1 MAVPPPNE
9 PHQPQPAGTPRGA
22 AAPQRLTAVPAAWLP
37 TLEVVEGNAAARS
50 VALGTGPARI
60 GRAPSNELVLA
71 DDKASRTHAQIV
83 REGWDYA
90 IEDLHSTNG
99 VSVNGAKVERA
110 VLVPGCRIEIGHA
123 SLVFRQPVPD
133 VPRDARR
140 SLFAS
145 NELLQSLAAETRGEI
160 ADRLPA
166 RVVPAG
172 TVVVRAGQ
180 PLSGMLLVYL
190 GRFRLVSVN
199 DAGAERVVA
208 HVGPG
213 TSFGESALIGGRNAD
228 HTLVAEEHSC
238 VFELPKSE
246 LTGLLAKKPA
256 EGRRVVE
263 TVLGMMLPTVRPRA
277 EAAPARPGLHALA
290 PAAAAGVI
298 IGNDPK
304 IVRAKKTVETLAKD
318 GKPILIVG
326 AAGSGKKT
334 FARYFHQSGAHA
346 SEAYNELS
354 IAGMESARILP
365 AIVGTEGGAEEGGGA
380 GDMGLLELMGNGTL
394 AICHAERLDAHQ
406 QHVLAEYA
414 QAGWFHRDRGRAAVQ
429 SRVRI
434 VFVATGTEQEVVPGL
449 APSLRALVDKRV
461 VSLPALAQRAKDIQ
475 PLAERFLQ
483 LHAVKAGKHALTLPR
498 EAVDRL
504 VPYAWPG
511 NVSELEFVIERAAI
525 LAPDGAAV
533 SADLIFVV
541 PPEDEALKINLLRD
555 DKVRSTLRNPWLVPA
570 LTWICMGFIGLVVAT
585 TLYAALAPAGHPLKA
600 TETNPA
606 MMVTW
611 FIWFPILPLVT
622 ASVGRVWCAVCPIA
636 GFGDLFAKIG
646 RFNLPA
652 PRLLKR
658 LDFWTL
664 VAAFIVIE
672 FGEGLFGVDSSPGM
686 TLAFLAG
693 LLFVAAA
700 MTVLY
705 ERRAF
710 CRYLC
715 PLAGWLGAYSA
726 LSPLEIR
733 GNKKVCQ
740 TQCGE
745 HSCYKGT
752 DTVPGCPMFL
762 YPAAMNSNTECLL
775 CTNCVKSCE
784 NRGVQLNLRPPL
796 VELWRNSAPT
806 VALAALAFVLLGI
819 MYSHWITKLPFWKGV
834 KANPPLPLTVVELA
848 LFFGCIIASV
858 MALTMASTLS
868 AAASREKLTANMA
881 RYGAAFIPLAF
892 AAHASL
898 MLKGLLST
906 HFPTMWAWVRGLIS
920 SPAPAAA
927 AAAAT
932 AAVAAVVPPGDLFDP
947 AVVAFV
953 QGLTII
959 GGIVGSIIAIV
970 FAARRAEKTGVMAR
984 ALPHLLLAFVLGLGL
999 MYCLL
1004 GRAVKPKPAAAD
1016 VGSPPPAAI
1025 TQPVDAPTPT
1035 ATPAGAPPPAA
1046 KPPAK

>member
-1 MAVPPPNE
+1 M
-9 PHQPQPAGTPRGA
+9 
-22 AAPQRLTAVPAAWLP
+22 
-37 TLEVVEGNAAARS
+37 EGNAIARS
-50 VALGTGPARI
+50 VPLGIGPVRI

-83 REGWDYA
+83 REGWDYVL
-90 IEDLHSTNG
+90 EDLHSTNG
-99 VSVNGAKVERA
+99 VSVNGTKVERA
-110 VLVPGCRIEIGHA
+110 VLVPGCRIEIGNT
-123 SLVFRQPVPD
+123 SIVFRQPVPD
-133 VPRDARR
+133 IPKDARR

-145 NELLQSLAAETRGEI
+145 NELLQSLAAETRSEI
-160 ADRLPA
+160 ADRIPA

-208 HVGPG
+208 HVGSG

-238 VFELPKSE
+238 VFELPKTE

-263 TVLGMMLPTVRPRA
+263 TVLGMMLPTVRPKPEA
-277 EAAPARPGLHALA
+277 AAAPARPGVPAPA
-290 PAAAAGVI
+290 PAAATVSVI

-304 IVRAKKTVETLAKD
+304 IARAKKAVETLAKD
-318 GKPILIVG
+318 DKPILIVG
-326 AAGSGKKT
+326 PAGSGKKT
-334 FARYFHQSGAHA
+334 FARHFHRSGAHA
-346 SEAYNELS
+346 SEGYNELS
-354 IAGMESARILP
+354 IAGMDPARVLP
-365 AIVGTEGGAEEGGGA
+365 AIVGTEGGAAAGGLA
-380 GDMGLLELMGNGTL
+380 GDMGLLELMGTGTL

-406 QHVLAEYA
+406 QAVLAEYA
-414 QAGWFHRDRGRAAVQ
+414 QTGWFHRDRGRAAVQ

-434 VFVATGTEQEVVPGL
+434 VFVATGTEQDVLAGL
-449 APSLRALVDKRV
+449 ASSLREIVDKRV
-461 VSLPALAQRAKDIQ
+461 VSLPALSQRAKDIQ
-475 PLAERFLQ
+475 PLAEHFLQ
-483 LHAVKAGKHALTLPR
+483 LHSVKAGKHALTLPR

-511 NVSELEFVIERAAI
+511 NVSELEFVMQRAAI
-525 LAPDGAAV
+525 LAPDGAEV

-541 PPEDEALKINLLRD
+541 PPEDETLKINLLRD
-555 DKVRSTLRNPWLVPA
+555 EKIRATLRNPWLVPA
-570 LTWICMGFIGLVVAT
+570 LTWICMGFIGLVVLT
-585 TLYAALAPAGHPLKA
+585 TLYGALAPEGHPFKA

-611 FIWFPILPLVT
+611 FLWFPLLPLVT

-686 TLAFLAG
+686 TLAFLGG
-693 LLFVAAA
+693 LLFVAAF

-715 PLAGWLGAYSA
+715 PLAGWLGVYSA
-726 LSPLEIR
+726 LSPIEIR

-752 DTVPGCPMFL
+752 DAVPGCPMFL
-762 YPAAMNSNTECLL
+762 YPAAMNSNAECLL

-796 VELWRNSAPT
+796 VELWRNPAPT
-806 VALAALAFVLLGI
+806 VAFAVFGFVLLGI
-819 MYSHWITKLPFWKGV
+819 MSSHWITKLPFWKGV
-834 KANPPLPLTVVELA
+834 KANPPLPLTIVELA
-848 LFFGCIIASV
+848 LFFGCIIVAVIS
-858 MALTMASTLS
+858 LTMASTLS

-881 RYGAAFIPLAF
+881 RYGTAFIPLAF

-906 HFPTMWAWVRGLIS
+906 NLPTMWAWVRDLIS
-920 SPAPAAA
+920 SPAAAA
-927 AAAAT
+927 GAAT
-932 AAVAAVVPPGDLFDP
+932 AAAVVAAPPGDLFDP

-959 GGIVGSIIAIV
+959 GGVVGSVIAIIFV
-970 FAARRAEKTGVMAR
+970 ARRAEKSGVVGR
-984 ALPHLLLAFVLGLGL
+984 AMPHLLLAFVFGLGL

-1004 GRAVKPKPAAAD
+1004 GRAVKPAAGAAA
-1016 VGSPPPAAI
+1016 PAAI
-1025 TQPVDAPTPT
+1025 TQPADSQAPAAEPL
-1035 ATPAGAPPPAA
+1035 GAPLPAA
-1046 KPPAK
+1046 SSTPGTPSTPGAKPIAK

>member
-1 MAVPPPNE
+1 MAMPPPNE
-9 PHQPQPAGTPRGA
+9 PRSPQSPGSPGSAS
-22 AAPQRLTAVPAAWLP
+22 APQRLREVPPAWLP
-37 TLEVVEGNAAARS
+37 TIDVVEDNAVTRS
-50 VALGTGPARI
+50 VPLGTGPVRI

-83 REGWDYA
+83 REGWDYVL
-90 IEDLHSTNG
+90 EDLHSTNG
-99 VSVNGAKVERA
+99 VTVNGAKVERA
-110 VLVPGCRIEIGHA
+110 VLVPGCRIEIGHTA
-123 SLVFRQPVPD
+123 IVFRQPVPD
-133 VPRDARR
+133 VPKDARR

-145 NELLQSLAAETRGEI
+145 NELLQSLAAETRSEI

-208 HVGPG
+208 HVGSG
-213 TSFGESALIGGRNAD
+213 ASFGESALIGGRNAD

-263 TVLGMMLPTVRPRA
+263 TVLGMMLPTVRPQT
-277 EAAPARPGLHALA
+277 EAAPARPGLPAPA
-290 PAAAAGVI
+290 PAAAASVI

-304 IVRAKKTVETLAKD
+304 IARAKKTSETLAKD
-318 GKPILIVG
+318 DKPILVVG
-326 AAGSGKKT
+326 PAGSGKKT
-334 FARYFHQSGAHA
+334 FARHFHRSGAHA
-346 SEAYNELS
+346 SEGYNELS
-354 IAGMESARILP
+354 IAGMDPARVLP
-365 AIVGTEGGAEEGGGA
+365 AIVGTEGGAAGGGGA
-380 GDMGLLELMGNGTL
+380 GDMGLLELMGTGTL

-406 QHVLAEYA
+406 QHVLADYA
-414 QAGWFHRDRGRAAVQ
+414 QTGWFHRDRGKTAVQ

-434 VFVATGTEQEVVPGL
+434 VFVATGTEQEVLAGL
-449 APSLRALVDKRV
+449 APSLRALVEGRV

-475 PLAERFLQ
+475 PLAEHFLR
-483 LHAVKAGKHALTLPR
+483 LHSVKAGKHALTLPR

-511 NVSELEFVIERAAI
+511 NVSELEFVMQRAAI
-525 LAPDGAAV
+525 LAPDGAEV

-541 PPEDEALKINLLRD
+541 PPEEETLKINLLRD
-555 DKVRSTLRNPWLVPA
+555 EKIRATLRNPWLVPA
-570 LTWICMGFIGLVVAT
+570 LTWICMGFIGLVVLT
-585 TLYAALAPAGHPLKA
+585 TLYGALAPAGHPLKA

-611 FIWFPILPLVT
+611 FLWFPLLPLVT

-636 GFGDLFAKIG
+636 GFGDLFARIG

-664 VAAFIVIE
+664 IAAFILIE

-693 LLFVAAA
+693 LLFVAAL

-752 DTVPGCPMFL
+752 AAVPGCPMFL
-762 YPAAMNSNTECLL
+762 YPAAMNSNAECLL

-796 VELWRNSAPT
+796 VELWRNQAPT
-806 VALAALAFVLLGI
+806 VALAVLAFVLLGI
-819 MYSHWITKLPFWKGV
+819 MSSHWITKLPFWKGV

-848 LFFGCIIASV
+848 LFFGCIIAGVIS
-858 MALTMASTLS
+858 LTMASTLS

-906 HFPTMWAWVRGLIS
+906 SFPTMWAFARGLIS

-927 AAAAT
+927 AAAT
-932 AAVAAVVPPGDLFDP
+932 AAVVAPGDLFDP

-953 QGLTII
+953 QGLTIM
-959 GGIVGSIIAIV
+959 GGIVGSLIAIV
-970 FAARRAEKTGVMAR
+970 VAARRAEKTGVMAR

-1016 VGSPPPAAI
+1016 VG
-1025 TQPVDAPTPT
+1025 
-1035 ATPAGAPPPAA
+1035 APPPASISQPAEAA
-1046 KPPAK
+1046 KPAATPAATAPPGARPVVK

>member
-1 MAVPPPNE
+1 MAMSPPSE
-9 PHQPQPAGTPRGA
+9 PRSPQPPGSPGPAS
-22 AAPQRLTAVPAAWLP
+22 APQRLREVPPAWLP
-37 TLEVVEGNAAARS
+37 TIEVVEGNAVTRS
-50 VALGTGPARI
+50 VPLGTGPFRI

-83 REGWDYA
+83 REGWDYVL
-90 IEDLHSTNG
+90 EDLHSTNG
-99 VSVNGAKVERA
+99 VTVNGAKVERA
-110 VLVPGCRIEIGHA
+110 ALAPGCRIEIGHTA
-123 SLVFRQPVPD
+123 IVFRQPVPD
-133 VPRDARR
+133 IPKDARR
-140 SLFAS
+140 ALFAS
-145 NELLQSLAAETRGEI
+145 NELLQSLAAETRSEI

-208 HVGPG
+208 HVGSG

-263 TVLGMMLPTVRPRA
+263 TVLGMMLPTRVKPLP
-277 EAAPARPGLHALA
+277 EKAAPQPGA
-290 PAAAAGVI
+290 PAAAPPPAPPPGPVAGAI

-304 IVRAKKTVETLAKD
+304 ILRAKKTAESLAKD
-318 GKPILIVG
+318 DKPVLIVG
-326 AAGSGKKT
+326 PAGSGKKT
-334 FARYFHQSGAHA
+334 FARHFHRSGAHA
-346 SEAYNELS
+346 SEGYNELS
-354 IAGMESARILP
+354 IAGMDPARVLP
-365 AIVGTEGGAEEGGGA
+365 AIVGTEGGAAAGGGA
-380 GDMGLLELMGNGTL
+380 GDMGLLELMGTGTL
-394 AICHAERLDAHQ
+394 AVCHAERLDAHQ
-406 QHVLAEYA
+406 QHVLADYA
-414 QAGWFHRDRGRAAVQ
+414 QTGWFHRDRGKTAVQ

-434 VFVATGTEQEVVPGL
+434 VFVATGTEQEVLAGL
-449 APSLRALVDKRV
+449 APSLRALVEGRV

-475 PLAERFLQ
+475 PLAEHFLQ
-483 LHAVKAGKHALTLPR
+483 LHSVKAGKHALTLPR

-511 NVSELEFVIERAAI
+511 NVSELEFVMQRAAI
-525 LAPDGAAV
+525 LAPDGAEV

-541 PPEDEALKINLLRD
+541 PPEEETLKINLLRD
-555 DKVRSTLRNPWLVPA
+555 EKVRATLRNPWLVPA
-570 LTWICMGFIGLVVAT
+570 LTWLCMGFIGLVVFM
-585 TLYAALAPAGHPLKA
+585 TLRGALAADGDPLA
-600 TETNPA
+600 VTETNPA

-611 FIWFPILPLVT
+611 FLWFPVLPLVT

-636 GFGDLFAKIG
+636 GFGDLVAKIG

-664 VAAFIVIE
+664 IAAFILIE

-693 LLFVAAA
+693 LLFVAAL

-752 DTVPGCPMFL
+752 AAVPGCPMFL

-796 VELWRNSAPT
+796 VELWRNAAPT
-806 VALAALAFVLLGI
+806 VALAVFAFVLLGV
-819 MYSHWITKLPFWKGV
+819 MSSHWITKLPFWKGV

-848 LFFGCIIASV
+848 LFFGCIIAGV
-858 MALTMASTLS
+858 IGLTMASTLS

-898 MLKGLLST
+898 MIKGLLST
-906 HFPTMWAWVRGLIS
+906 DLTTLWAWVRGLVFTS
-920 SPAPAAA
+920 AAA
-927 AAAAT
+927 GT
-932 AAVAAVVPPGDLFDP
+932 PGDLFDP

-953 QGLTII
+953 QGLTIL
-959 GGIVGSIIAIV
+959 GGMAGTIIAVV
-970 FAARRAEKTGVMAR
+970 FVARRADKSGVMAR

-1004 GRAVKPKPAAAD
+1004 GRAVKPKPEAAD
-1016 VGSPPPAAI
+1016 VGAPPPSAI
-1025 TQPVDAPTPT
+1025 TQPVEAPTPT
-1035 ATPAGAPPPAA
+1035 ATPAGARPPAA
-1046 KPPAK
+1046 EPPAK

>member
-1 MAVPPPNE
+1 MAMPPPND
-9 PHQPQPAGTPRGA
+9 PRSPLPPGSPGPGP
-22 AAPQRLTAVPAAWLP
+22 APQRLREVPSTWLP
-37 TLEVVEGNAAARS
+37 AVEVIEGTATARS
-50 VALGTGPARI
+50 VPLGAGPIRI
-60 GRAPSNELVLA
+60 GRAASNEVVVA

-83 REGWDYA
+83 REGWDY
-90 IEDLHSTNG
+90 IVEDLHSTNG
-99 VSVNGAKVERA
+99 VSVNGTRVERA
-110 VLVPGCRIEIGHA
+110 ALTPGCRIEIGNT
-123 SLVFRQPVPD
+123 SLVYRQPVPD
-133 VPRDARR
+133 VPKEARR

-145 NELLQSLAAETRGEI
+145 NELLQSLAAETRAEI
-160 ADRLPA
+160 ADRIPA

-213 TSFGESALIGGRNAD
+213 TSFGESALIGGRRAD

-246 LTGLLAKKPA
+246 LTGLLANKPA

-263 TVLGMMLPTVRPRA
+263 TVLGMMLPTARPRT
-277 EAAPARPGLHALA
+277 EPAPAHPGLAA
-290 PAAAAGVI
+290 PAAAPAPAAVAVV
-298 IGNDPK
+298 GNDPK
-304 IVRAKKTVETLAKD
+304 ILRAKKAVETLAKD
-318 GKPILIVG
+318 DRPILIVG
-326 AAGSGKKT
+326 PAGTGKKT
-334 FARYFHQSGAHA
+334 LARHLHRSGTRAA
-346 SEAYNELS
+346 EAYNELS
-354 IAGMESARILP
+354 IAGMEQARVLS
-365 AIVGTEGGAEEGGGA
+365 AIVGTEDAAGGGGSA
-380 GDMGLLELMGNGTL
+380 GDMGLLELMGSGTL
-394 AICHAERLDAHQ
+394 VICRAERLDTHQ
-406 QHVLAEYA
+406 QHVLADYA
-414 QAGWFHRDRGRAAVQ
+414 QTGWFHREHGRAAIQ
-429 SRVRI
+429 SRVRL
-434 VFVATGTEQEVVPGL
+434 VFVATGTEQEVLAGL
-449 APSLRALVDKRV
+449 APSLTALLEGRV

-475 PLAERFLQ
+475 PLAEHFLQ
-483 LHAVKAGKHALTLPR
+483 IHAAKAGKHGLTLPR
-498 EAVDRL
+498 ETVDRL

-511 NVSELEFVIERAAI
+511 NVTELEFVMQRAAI
-525 LAPDGAAV
+525 LAPDGAEV
-533 SADLIFVV
+533 SAGLIFVV
-541 PPEDEALKINLLRD
+541 PPEDETLKINLLRD
-555 DKVRSTLRNPWLVPA
+555 EKIRATLRNPWLVPA
-570 LTWICMGFIGLVVAT
+570 LTWVCMGFIGLVVLA
-585 TLYAALAPAGHPLKA
+585 TLYGALAPAGHPFKA

-611 FIWFPILPLVT
+611 FVWFPILPLVT

-636 GFGDLFAKIG
+636 GFGDLVARLG
-646 RFNLPA
+646 RLNLPA

-664 VAAFIVIE
+664 VAAFIIIE

-686 TLAFLAG
+686 TLAFLTG
-693 LLFVAAA
+693 LLVVAAA

-715 PLAGWLGAYSA
+715 PLAGWLGAYSS

-752 DTVPGCPMFL
+752 DAVPGCPMFL
-762 YPAAMNSNTECLL
+762 YPAAMNSNAECLL

-796 VELWRNSAPT
+796 VELWRNSAPSLG
-806 VALAALAFVLLGI
+806 LAVFAFVLLGV
-819 MYSHWITKLPFWKGV
+819 MSSHWITKLPFWKAV
-834 KANPPLPLTVVELA
+834 KNAPPLPLTVVELA
-848 LFFGCIIASV
+848 LFFGCIVAGVIALG
-858 MALTMASTLS
+858 AASLLS
-868 AAASREKLTANMA
+868 AAASREQLRSNMA

-906 HFPTMWAWVRGLIS
+906 DFPTMWAWAKGVMF

-927 AAAAT
+927 AASVA
-932 AAVAAVVPPGDLFDP
+932 AAVAPPGDLFDP
-947 AVVAFV
+947 AVVSFV
-953 QGLTII
+953 QGLAIL
-959 GGIVGSIIAIV
+959 GGFVGSFIAVV
-970 FAARRAEKTGVMAR
+970 FVARRAEKTAVMAR
-984 ALPHLLLAFVLGLGL
+984 ALPHLLLAFALVLGL

-1004 GRAVKPKPAAAD
+1004 GRAVKPKPGTAD
-1016 VGSPPPAAI
+1016 IGTPPP
-1025 TQPVDAPTPT
+1025 TSVSQPAEPSAQG
-1035 ATPAGAPPPAA
+1035 ATPVL
-1046 KPPAK
+1046 K

>member
-1 MAVPPPNE
+1 MAMPPPNE
-9 PHQPQPAGTPRGA
+9 PRSPQPPGSPGPA
-22 AAPQRLTAVPAAWLP
+22 AAPQRLREVPPTWLP
-37 TLEVVEGNAAARS
+37 CLEVVEGDATARS
-50 VALGTGPARI
+50 VPLGAGPVRI

-71 DDKASRTHAQIV
+71 DDKASRTHAQVV
-83 REGWDYA
+83 RDGWEYA

-99 VSVNGAKVERA
+99 VTVNGAKVERA
-110 VLVPGCRIEIGHA
+110 VLAPGSRIGIGRT
-123 SLVFRQPVPD
+123 SIVFRQPAPD

-145 NELLQSLAAETRGEI
+145 NELLQSLAAETCSEI

-190 GRFRLVSVN
+190 GRFRLVSIN

-208 HVGPG
+208 HFGSG
-213 TSFGESALIGGRNAD
+213 ASFGESALIGGRNAD
-228 HTLVAEEHSC
+228 HTLIAEEHAC

-263 TVLGMMLPTVRPRA
+263 TVLGMMLPTARPRTEAGPVRPGIP
-277 EAAPARPGLHALA
+277 APAPV
-290 PAAAAGVI
+290 AAATVI

-304 IVRAKKTVETLAKD
+304 IARAKKATETLAKD
-318 GKPILIVG
+318 DKPILVVG
-326 AAGSGKKT
+326 PTGSGKKT
-334 FARYFHQSGAHA
+334 FARHFHRSGAHA
-346 SEAYNELS
+346 SAGYNELS
-354 IAGMESARILP
+354 IAGMDPARILP
-365 AIVGTEGGAEEGGGA
+365 AIVGTEGGAAAGGGA
-380 GDMGLLELMGNGTL
+380 GDMGLLELMGSGTL

-406 QHVLAEYA
+406 QHVLADYA
-414 QAGWFHRDRGRAAVQ
+414 QTGWFHRDRGRTAVQ

-434 VFVATGTEQEVVPGL
+434 VFVATGAEQEVLAGL
-449 APSLRALVDKRV
+449 APSLRALLEGRV

-475 PLAERFLQ
+475 PLAEHFLQ
-483 LHAVKAGKHALTLPR
+483 LHSVKAGKRGLTLPR

-511 NVSELEFVIERAAI
+511 NVSELEFVMQRAAI
-525 LAPDGAAV
+525 LAPDGSEV
-533 SADLIFVV
+533 SAGLIFVV
-541 PPEDEALKINLLRD
+541 PPEEETLKINLLRD
-555 DKVRSTLRNPWLVPA
+555 EKVRATLRNPWLVPA
-570 LTWICMGFIGLVVAT
+570 LTWICMGFIALVVFL
-585 TLYAALAPAGHPLKA
+585 TLRGALAPEGDPLA
-600 TETNPA
+600 VTETNPA

-636 GFGDLFAKIG
+636 GFGDLFAKLG

-664 VAAFIVIE
+664 IAAYILIE

-693 LLFVAAA
+693 LLFVAAL

-752 DTVPGCPMFL
+752 EAVPGCPMFL

-796 VELWRNSAPT
+796 VELWRNAAPSI
-806 VALAALAFVLLGI
+806 ALSVFAFVLLGV
-819 MYSHWITKLPFWKGV
+819 MY
-834 KANPPLPLTVVELA
+834 LA
-848 LFFGCIIASV
+848 LDHE
-858 MALTMASTLS
+858 
-868 AAASREKLTANMA
+868 AAVLEGVED
-881 RYGAAFIPLAF
+881 GA
-892 AAHASL
+892 
-898 MLKGLLST
+898 
-906 HFPTMWAWVRGLIS
+906 
-920 SPAPAAA
+920 APAAHVPRAVALLRLHHRRRDLPDGGLDAVGGGIARETVGEHGALRGSVHPARVRVARVADDQGA
-927 AAAAT
+927 AEHRPDDDVGLGQRSRLHVCCGRAAGRSLRSCRRILRPGTDDSRRPGGERHRDRLRREARGQVGRHGAGAAT
-932 AAVAAVVPPGDLFDP
+932 P
-947 AVVAFV
+947 AD
-953 QGLTII
+953 
-959 GGIVGSIIAIV
+959 GSRPRLRPDV
-970 FAARRAEKTGVMAR
+970 HSAR
-984 ALPHLLLAFVLGLGL
+984 ACGEAGNP
-999 MYCLL
+999 
-1004 GRAVKPKPAAAD
+1004 GRD
-1016 VGSPPPAAI
+1016 VGSGG
-1025 TQPVDAPTPT
+1025 DH
-1035 ATPAGAPPPAA
+1035 PAGRSSGHACQAGCA
-1046 KPPAK
+1046 TAREVRTRNHSGSDF

>member
-1 MAVPPPNE
+1 MAMPPSNE
-9 PHQPQPAGTPRGA
+9 PRSSQPAGGLSPAVAPPRL
-22 AAPQRLTAVPAAWLP
+22 REVPSAWLP
-37 TLEVVEGNAAARS
+37 ALEVAEGSATARS
-50 VALGTGPARI
+50 VLLGAGPLRI
-60 GRAPSNELVLA
+60 GRAPSNELVLS
-71 DDKASRTHAQIV
+71 DDKASRNHAQIV
-83 REGWDYA
+83 RDGWHYVV
-90 IEDLHSTNG
+90 EDLHSTNG

-110 VLVPGCRIEIGHA
+110 VLTPGCRIQIGNT
-123 SLVFRQPVPD
+123 SLAFRQAAPD

-145 NELLQSLAAETRGEI
+145 NELLQSLAAETRAEI

-166 RVVPAG
+166 HVVPAG

-246 LTGLLAKKPA
+246 LTDLLAKKPA

-263 TVLGMMLPTVRPRA
+263 TVLGMMLPTVRPKT
-277 EAAPARPGLHALA
+277 EAAPTRPGLPAPA
-290 PAAAAGVI
+290 PAAAASVI

-304 IVRAKKTVETLAKD
+304 IARAKKAVETLAKD
-318 GKPILIVG
+318 DKPVLIVG
-326 AAGSGKKT
+326 PAGSGKKT
-334 FARYFHQSGAHA
+334 FARHLHRSGAHA
-346 SEAYNELS
+346 SEGYNELS
-354 IAGMESARILP
+354 MAGMDPARILP
-365 AIVGTEGGAEEGGGA
+365 AIVGTEGGAAAAGAA

-406 QHVLAEYA
+406 QHVLADYA
-414 QAGWFHRDRGRAAVQ
+414 QTGWFHRDRGKTAVQ
-429 SRVRI
+429 SRVRL
-434 VFVATGTEQEVVPGL
+434 VFVATGTEQEVLAGL
-449 APSLRALVDKRV
+449 APSLRALLEGRV

-475 PLAERFLQ
+475 PLAEHFLQ
-483 LHAVKAGKHALTLPR
+483 MHAAKAGKHALTLPR

-511 NVSELEFVIERAAI
+511 NVTELEFVMQRAAI
-525 LAPDGAAV
+525 LAPDGAEV
-533 SADLIFVV
+533 SAGLIFVV
-541 PPEDEALKINLLRD
+541 PPEEETLKINLLRD
-555 DKVRSTLRNPWLVPA
+555 EKIRATLRNPWLVPA
-570 LTWICMGFIGLVVAT
+570 LTWVCMGFIAAVVFM
-585 TLYAALAPAGHPLKA
+585 TLRGALAPEGDPLTV

-611 FIWFPILPLVT
+611 FLWFPILPLVT

-636 GFGDLFAKIG
+636 GFGDLFAKLG
-646 RFNLPA
+646 RFNLPV

-664 VAAFIVIE
+664 VAAFIIIE

-693 LLFVAAA
+693 LLFVAAL

-745 HSCYKGT
+745 HSCYKCT
-752 DTVPGCPMFL
+752 DAVPGCPMFL
-762 YPAAMNSNTECLL
+762 YPAAMNSNAECLL

-796 VELWRNSAPT
+796 VELWRNPAPT
-806 VALAALAFVLLGI
+806 VALSIFAFVLLGV
-819 MYSHWITKLPFWKGV
+819 MYSHWITKLPFWKGI

-848 LFFGCIIASV
+848 LFFGCIIV
-858 MALTMASTLS
+858 GVICLTMASTLS
-868 AAASREKLTANMA
+868 AAASREKLSANMA

-892 AAHASL
+892 ASHASL

-906 HFPTMWAWVRGLIS
+906 DLTTIWAWVTGLVFTS
-920 SPAPAAA
+920 AAA
-927 AAAAT
+927 A
-932 AAVAAVVPPGDLFDP
+932 PPGDLFDP
-947 AVVAFV
+947 AVVSFV
-953 QGLTII
+953 QGLTIL
-959 GGIVGSIIAIV
+959 GGLAGSVIAIV
-970 FAARRAEKTGVMAR
+970 FVARRADKAGVVAR

-1004 GRAVKPKPAAAD
+1004 GRAVKPKPGAAD
-1016 VGSPPPAAI
+1016 VGAPPPAAI
-1025 TQPVDAPTPT
+1025 IQPVEASAPSTT
-1035 ATPAGAPPPAA
+1035 SAGAPPPAA
-1046 KPPAK
+1046 KPLAK

>member
-1 MAVPPPNE
+1 MAMPPPND
-9 PHQPQPAGTPRGA
+9 PLSPPSPGSPGPVSAPPRL
-22 AAPQRLTAVPAAWLP
+22 REVPATWLP
-37 TLEVVEGNAAARS
+37 RLDVTEGDAATRP
-50 VALGTGPARI
+50 VPLGSGPVRI
-60 GRAPSNELVLA
+60 GRAPSNELVVA
-71 DDKASRTHAQIV
+71 DEKASRTHAQVV
-83 REGWDYA
+83 REGWDYV
-90 IEDLHSTNG
+90 IEDLRSTNG
-99 VSVNGAKVERA
+99 VSVNGTKVERA
-110 VLVPGCRIEIGHA
+110 VLEPGCRIEIGRT
-123 SLVFRQPVPD
+123 SIVFRQPVPD
-133 VPRDARR
+133 VPKDARR

-145 NELLQSLAAETRGEI
+145 NELLQSLAADTRGEI
-160 ADRLPA
+160 ADRLQA

-208 HVGPG
+208 QVGPG

-263 TVLGMMLPTVRPRA
+263 TVLGMMLPAVRPRA
-277 EAAPARPGLHALA
+277 EAASARKGLPAGAST
-290 PAAAAGVI
+290 AAAGVI

-304 IVRAKKTVETLAKD
+304 IARAKKATESLSKD
-318 GKPILIVG
+318 DKPVLIVG
-326 AAGSGKKT
+326 PAGSGKKT
-334 FARYFHQSGAHA
+334 FARHFHRLGAHA
-346 SEAYNELS
+346 PEAYNELS
-354 IAGMESARILP
+354 IAGMEPARILP
-365 AIVGTEGGAEEGGGA
+365 AIVGTEGGAAGGGGA
-380 GDMGLLELMGNGTL
+380 EDMGLLELMGNGTL

-414 QAGWFHRDRGRAAVQ
+414 QTGWFHREHGRVAVQ

-434 VFVATGTEQEVVPGL
+434 VLVATGTEQEVLAGL
-449 APSLRALVDKRV
+449 APPLRALVEGRV
-461 VSLPALAQRAKDIQ
+461 VSLPALVQRAKDIQ
-475 PLAERFLQ
+475 PLAEHFLQ
-483 LHAVKAGKHALTLPR
+483 LHAAKAGKRALSLPR
-498 EAVDRL
+498 EALDRL
-504 VPYAWPG
+504 VPYSWPG
-511 NVSELEFVIERAAI
+511 NVSELEFVMQRAAI
-525 LAPDGAAV
+525 LAPDGAEV
-533 SADLIFVV
+533 SAGLIFVV
-541 PPEDEALKINLLRD
+541 PPEEEALKINLLRD
-555 DKVRSTLRNPWLVPA
+555 DRIRGTLRNPWLVPA
-570 LTWICMGFIGLVVAT
+570 LTWACMGFIGLVVVA
-585 TLYAALAPAGHPLKA
+585 TLYGALAPAGHPFKV

-611 FIWFPILPLVT
+611 FVWFPILPLVT

-636 GFGDLFAKIG
+636 GFGDLFAKLG
-646 RFNLPA
+646 RFNLPV

-664 VAAFIVIE
+664 LAAFIIIE
-672 FGEGLFGVDSSPGM
+672 FGEGVFGVDSSPGM
-686 TLAFLAG
+686 TLAFLTG

-715 PLAGWLGAYSA
+715 PLAGWLGAYAA

-745 HSCYKGT
+745 HFCYKGT
-752 DTVPGCPMFL
+752 AAVPGCPMFL

-775 CTNCVKSCE
+775 CTNCVKSCD

-796 VELWRNSAPT
+796 VELWRNSAPGLG
-806 VALAALAFVLLGI
+806 LAVFAFVLLGV
-819 MYSHWITKLPFWKGV
+819 MSSHWITKLPFWKTV
-834 KANPPLPLTVVELA
+834 KAAPPLPLTVVELA
-848 LFFGCIIASV
+848 LFFGCIIAGVISLF
-858 MALTMASTLS
+858 AASLIS
-868 AAASREKLTANMA
+868 AAASREKLSSNMA

-892 AAHASL
+892 ASHASL

-906 HFPTMWAWVRGLIS
+906 DFPTMWAWARGLLFTA
-920 SPAPAAA
+920 APAAA
-927 AAAAT
+927 AG
-932 AAVAAVVPPGDLFDP
+932 PGDLFDP
-947 AVVAFV
+947 AVVSFV

-959 GGIVGSIIAIV
+959 GGIVGSVVAVV
-970 FAARRAEKTGVMAR
+970 FVARRAEKSAVMAR
-984 ALPHLLLAFVLGLGL
+984 ALPHLLLAFVVGLGL

-1004 GRAVKPKPAAAD
+1004 GRAVKPKAGTAGVGTPPSMSISGPAAAAVSLRD
-1016 VGSPPPAAI
+1016 
-1025 TQPVDAPTPT
+1025 
-1035 ATPAGAPPPAA
+1035 
-1046 KPPAK
+1046 

>member
-1 MAVPPPNE
+1 MAMPPPNE
-9 PHQPQPAGTPRGA
+9 PRSPQPPGRPGPAP
-22 AAPQRLTAVPAAWLP
+22 APQRFKGVPPNWLP
-37 TLEVVEGNAAARS
+37 CLEVVEGDATARS
-50 VALGTGPARI
+50 VPLGAGPVRI
-60 GRAPSNELVLA
+60 GRAPSNELMLA

-83 REGWDYA
+83 REGWNYVV
-90 IEDLHSTNG
+90 EDLRSTNG
-99 VSVNGAKVERA
+99 VTVNGAKVERA
-110 VLVPGCRIEIGHA
+110 VLAPGCRIEIGRTTI
-123 SLVFRQPVPD
+123 VFRQPAPD
-133 VPRDARR
+133 IPTDARR

-145 NELLQSLAAETRGEI
+145 NELLQSLAAETRAEI

-172 TVVVRAGQ
+172 TVLVRSGQ
-180 PLSGMLLVYL
+180 PLSGMLLVHL

-263 TVLGMMLPTVRPRA
+263 TVLGMMLPTRVKPLP
-277 EAAPARPGLHALA
+277 EKAAPRPGAPSPA
-290 PAAAAGVI
+290 PAPPAGPPAVI

-304 IVRAKKTVETLAKD
+304 VLRAKKTAESLAKD
-318 GKPILIVG
+318 DKPILIVG
-326 AAGSGKKT
+326 PAGSGKKT
-334 FARYFHQSGAHA
+334 FARHVHRSGTHA

-354 IAGMESARILP
+354 IAGMDPARILP
-365 AIVGTEGGAEEGGGA
+365 AIVGTEGGAQAGGGA
-380 GDMGLLELMGNGTL
+380 GDMGLLELMGTGTL

-414 QAGWFHRDRGRAAVQ
+414 QTGWFHRDRGRAAVQ
-429 SRVRI
+429 SRVRL
-434 VFVATGTEQEVVPGL
+434 VFVATGTEQEALAGL
-449 APSLRALVDKRV
+449 APSLRALVEGRV

-475 PLAERFLQ
+475 PLAEHFLQ
-483 LHAVKAGKHALTLPR
+483 LHSVKAGKQGLSLPR

-511 NVSELEFVIERAAI
+511 NVTELEFVVQRAAI
-525 LAPDGAAV
+525 LAPDAAEV

-541 PPEDEALKINLLRD
+541 PPEEETLKINLLRD
-555 DKVRSTLRNPWLVPA
+555 EKVRATLRNPWLVPA
-570 LTWICMGFIGLVVAT
+570 LTWVCMGFIAVVVFL
-585 TLYAALAPAGHPLKA
+585 TLRGALAPEGDPLAA

-636 GFGDLFAKIG
+636 GFGDLVAKIG

-652 PRLLKR
+652 PRLFKR

-664 VAAFIVIE
+664 IAAYILIE

-686 TLAFLAG
+686 TLAFLTG
-693 LLFVAAA
+693 LLAVAAF

-752 DTVPGCPMFL
+752 DAVPGCPMFL
-762 YPAAMNSNTECLL
+762 YPAAMNSNAECLL

-796 VELWRNSAPT
+796 VELWRNAVPT
-806 VALAALAFVLLGI
+806 VALGVFAFVLLGI
-819 MYSHWITKLPFWKGV
+819 MYSHWITKLPFWKALK
-834 KANPPLPLTVVELA
+834 KAPPLPLTFLELS
-848 LFFGCIIASV
+848 LFFGCIIAGV
-858 MALTMASTLS
+858 ACLTMASTLS
-868 AAASREKLTANMA
+868 AAASREKLSANMA

-892 AAHASL
+892 ASHASL
-898 MLKGLLST
+898 MVKGLLST
-906 HFPTMWAWVRGLIS
+906 DLTTIWAWFKGLVFTS
-920 SPAPAAA
+920 AAA
-927 AAAAT
+927 A
-932 AAVAAVVPPGDLFDP
+932 PPGNLFDP
-947 AVVAFV
+947 AVVSFV
-953 QGLTII
+953 QGLTIL
-959 GGIVGSIIAIV
+959 GGLTGSVIAIV
-970 FAARRAEKTGVMAR
+970 FVARRADKTAVMAR
-984 ALPHLLLAFVLGLGL
+984 ALPHLLLAFVLGFGL
-999 MYCLL
+999 MYILL
-1004 GRAVKPKPAAAD
+1004 GRAVKPAEAPAPAA
-1016 VGSPPPAAI
+1016 VSQPA
-1025 TQPVDAPTPT
+1025 DAPTP
-1035 ATPAGAPPPAA
+1035 AARPAA